1 MGHNLTKEN
10 TMSSYNITRN
20 ANVLKLAFGAPA
32 QNDQIVK
39 DAVARLSEMDAS
51 GELSGGGVILLN
63 GPASL
68 PVACAIAHAIAHRFS
83 AVGVFDPKLNGYVV
97 AVTHDPEVEL
107 GSIIAA

>member
-1 MGHNLTKEN
+1 MGRNLKRRT
-10 TMSSYNITRN
+10 TMSAFNIVRTD
-20 ANVLKLAFGAPA
+20 NVLRIGFGAPA
-32 QNDQIVK
+32 SNDQIVK
-39 DAVARLSEMDAS
+39 DAVTRLSEMDANN
-51 GELSGGGVILLN
+51 ELSGGGVILLN

-97 AVTHDPEVEL
+97 AVTHDPAVEL